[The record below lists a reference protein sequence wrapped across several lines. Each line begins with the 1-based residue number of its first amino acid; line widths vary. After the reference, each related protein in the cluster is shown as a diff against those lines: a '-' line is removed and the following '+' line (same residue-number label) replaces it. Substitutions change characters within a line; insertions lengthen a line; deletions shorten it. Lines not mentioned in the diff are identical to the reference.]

1 MKKRNFKQ
9 LFKVILEGFAYAI
22 WLLLIS
28 ISIVYVVDGHSAW
41 LKATLIV
48 ISVAYTGAS
57 IAMVSKSVD
66 KNEKQKAE
74 DKNKKLQEL
83 KIQDKYYIDLVDS
96 QVEKTLNKLKNE
108 LLNVEVDKSLDY
120 LISFSNKVNWICNT
134 KIIGKPDSFIIAS
147 CLMYSLISHPVITV
161 NNSEDSEYLKA
172 TVFSLNL
179 DIAMN
184 CVFEIISEPSTY
196 FEDSGIWVEEK
207 HPKVNIVVPNGLIK
221 NSELYK
227 RIINTIYRDEL
238 AGNRTSIMQFSNLL
252 HLIYLNCQ

>member
-48 ISVAYTGAS
+48 ISVAYTGAL

-134 KIIGKPDSFIIAS
+134 NSNATKREGKFYS
-147 CLMYSLISHPVITV
+147 CRKLPSLFT
-161 NNSEDSEYLKA
+161 
-172 TVFSLNL
+172 SLTHHRK
-179 DIAMN
+179 
-184 CVFEIISEPSTY
+184 FRHFY
-196 FEDSGIWVEEK
+196 GIFTC
-207 HPKVNIVVPNGLIK
+207 
-221 NSELYK
+221 S
-227 RIINTIYRDEL
+227 
-238 AGNRTSIMQFSNLL
+238 
-252 HLIYLNCQ
+252 C